1 MVGPKFMS
9 GQNINEQNITIAE
22 LYPELTKEQ
31 QEEAAY
37 YLARYLDIVQGI
49 FERVN
54 NLTDSGQ
61 GLTMPMN

>member
-1 MVGPKFMS
+1 MS
-9 GQNINEQNITIAE
+9 GQNINEQNITTAE

-37 YLARYLDIVQGI
+37 YMARYLAVVQRI

-54 NLTDSGQ
+54 NLTESGEEP
-61 GLTMPMN
+61 TMPRS